1 MLAGVVVIVGAAL
14 AVPRM
19 PSKPAADAPAPDR
32 AQPVVDLAQAP
43 ASRAVTPA
51 PAPVAA
57 AAPAALEAVV
67 EPPKKTAAP
76 RVARNQSTSSSS
88 SSKPAAHISATPVTH
103 AAGTGSAVAATA
115 VPAPAAPALASTS
128 IATVEPAPVT
138 ITGCLE
144 VSVNADEFR
153 LTDTQGFDAPK
164 SRSWKSGFIK
174 KHSAPVMLVDVA
186 DAHAAQAQVG
196 KRVAATGH
204 LAGNELSVS
213 SLRVVGPSC
222 D

>member
-1 MLAGVVVIVGAAL
+1 
-14 AVPRM
+14 
-19 PSKPAADAPAPDR
+19 
-32 AQPVVDLAQAP
+32 
-43 ASRAVTPA
+43 
-51 PAPVAA
+51 
-57 AAPAALEAVV
+57 
-67 EPPKKTAAP
+67 
-76 RVARNQSTSSSS
+76 
-88 SSKPAAHISATPVTH
+88 
-103 AAGTGSAVAATA
+103 
-115 VPAPAAPALASTS
+115 
-128 IATVEPAPVT
+128 VEPAPVT

-204 LAGNELSVS
+204 LAGNELRVS

>member
-14 AVPRM
+14 AVPRLSRPTAVAPT
-19 PSKPAADAPAPDR
+19 PSHAEPA
-32 AQPVVDLAQAP
+32 VDLAQAP
-43 ASRAVTPA
+43 ASSYTVTVA

-57 AAPAALEAVV
+57 TPPAAAQAVV

-76 RVARNQSTSSSS
+76 KAAKSHSTSSSSS
-88 SSKPAAHISATPVTH
+88 SSKPAARTVATPVAH
-103 AAGTGSAVAATA
+103 AGTGNATA
-115 VPAPAAPALASTS
+115 ASAAPATATPALAATS

-186 DAHAAQAQVG
+186 DSHATQAQVG
-196 KRVAATGH
+196 KRVAVTGH
-204 LAGNELSVS
+204 LASNQLSVG
-213 SLRVVGPSC
+213 SLRVVSPSC

>member
-14 AVPRM
+14 AVPRL
-19 PSKPAADAPAPDR
+19 SRPAAVAPTANR
-32 AQPVVDLAQAP
+32 AEPVVDLAQTP
-43 ASRAVTPA
+43 ASSYTVTVA

-57 AAPAALEAVV
+57 TPPATAQAVV

-76 RVARNQSTSSSS
+76 RAAKSHSTSSS
-88 SSKPAAHISATPVTH
+88 SSKPAARTVATPVAH
-103 AAGTGSAVAATA
+103 AGTGNATAASA
-115 VPAPAAPALASTS
+115 VPAPATPALAATS

-174 KHSAPVMLVDVA
+174 KHSAPVMLVDLA
-186 DAHAAQAQVG
+186 DSHAAQAQVG

-204 LAGNELSVS
+204 LASNALSVS
-213 SLRVVGPSC
+213 SLRVVSPSC

>member
-19 PSKPAADAPAPDR
+19 TSKPAVNTPAPNR
-32 AQPVVDLAQAP
+32 AEPVVDLAQVQT
-43 ASRAVTPA
+43 SYTVTPA
-51 PAPVAA
+51 PVATTQA
-57 AAPAALEAVV
+57 ATPQAVV
-67 EPPKKTAAP
+67 EPPKKPAAP
-76 RVARNQSTSSSS
+76 RVAKNQSTSSS
-88 SSKPAAHISATPVTH
+88 KPAARSAATPVAH
-103 AAGTGSAVAATA
+103 AGTGNATVASAA
-115 VPAPAAPALASTS
+115 PAHAAPALASTPVA
-128 IATVEPAPVT
+128 IVEPAPVT

-153 LTDTQGFDAPK
+153 LTDTQGLDAPK

-174 KHSAPVMLVDVA
+174 KHSAPVMLVDLA
-186 DAHAAQAQVG
+186 DSHAAQAQVG

-204 LAGNELSVS
+204 LASNELRVS
-213 SLRVVGPSC
+213 SLRVVAPSC

>member
-14 AVPRM
+14 AVPRL
-19 PSKPAADAPAPDR
+19 SRPAVNTPAPNS
-32 AQPVVDLAQAP
+32 AEPVVDLAQAP
-43 ASRAVTPA
+43 ASSYTVTVAPA
-51 PAPVAA
+51 PAAA
-57 AAPAALEAVV
+57 TPQAVV
-67 EPPKKTAAP
+67 EPTKKTAAP
-76 RVARNQSTSSSS
+76 KVAKNQSTSSS
-88 SSKPAAHISATPVTH
+88 KPAARSAATPVAH
-103 AAGTGSAVAATA
+103 AAGTGNATVASAA
-115 VPAPAAPALASTS
+115 PAHAAPALASTPVA
-128 IATVEPAPVT
+128 IVEPAPVT

-144 VSVNADEFR
+144 VSVNANEFR

-174 KHSAPVMLVDVA
+174 KHSAPVMLVDLA

-204 LAGNELSVS
+204 LASNELRVS
-213 SLRVVGPSC
+213 SLRVVSPSC

>member
-19 PSKPAADAPAPDR
+19 TSRPAVYPPAPNR
-32 AQPVVDLAQAP
+32 AEPVVDLAQVP
-43 ASRAVTPA
+43 ASSYTVTVA
-51 PAPVAA
+51 PAPGAA
-57 AAPAALEAVV
+57 TPPATAQAVV

-76 RVARNQSTSSSS
+76 KVAKNQNTS
-88 SSKPAAHISATPVTH
+88 SSKPAARSVATPVAH
-103 AAGTGSAVAATA
+103 AAGTGNAAVASAA
-115 VPAPAAPALASTS
+115 PAHAAPALASTPVA
-128 IATVEPAPVT
+128 IVEPAPVT

-174 KHSAPVMLVDVA
+174 KHSAPVMLVDLA

-204 LAGNELSVS
+204 LASNELRVS
-213 SLRVVGPSC
+213 SLRVVSPSC

>member
-57 AAPAALEAVV
+57 APPAAPEAVV
-67 EPPKKTAAP
+67 EPPKKAAAP
-76 RVARNQSTSSSS
+76 RVAKNQSTSSP
-88 SSKPAAHISATPVTH
+88 KPAAHIAGTPVTH
-103 AAGTGSAVAATA
+103 AAGTGSAVAE
-115 VPAPAAPALASTS
+115 PAAPVPAAPALVSTS

-204 LAGNELSVS
+204 LAGNELRVS

>member
-1 MLAGVVVIVGAAL
+1 V
-14 AVPRM
+14 
-19 PSKPAADAPAPDR
+19 
-32 AQPVVDLAQAP
+32 
-43 ASRAVTPA
+43 AS
-51 PAPVAA
+51 
-57 AAPAALEAVV
+57 
-67 EPPKKTAAP
+67 
-76 RVARNQSTSSSS
+76 
-88 SSKPAAHISATPVTH
+88 
-103 AAGTGSAVAATA
+103 AGTGTSAPTLAA
-115 VPAPAAPALASTS
+115 TS

-174 KHSAPVMLVDVA
+174 KHSAPVMLVDLA

-204 LAGNELSVS
+204 LASNELSRLASRRRPILRLGVS
-213 SLRVVGPSC
+213 RSVAGRTLANR
-222 D
+222 

>member
-1 MLAGVVVIVGAAL
+1 VEPAL
-14 AVPRM
+14 
-19 PSKPAADAPAPDR
+19 
-32 AQPVVDLAQAP
+32 DLAQVP
-43 ASRAVTPA
+43 ASHAVTPA
-51 PAPVAA
+51 PVAATPVAT
-57 AAPAALEAVV
+57 PQAVV

-76 RVARNQSTSSSS
+76 AVAKNRSTSSSS
-88 SSKPAAHISATPVTH
+88 SSKPAARIAATPVAH
-103 AAGTGSAVAATA
+103 VAGTGNATVASAAA
-115 VPAPAAPALASTS
+115 APAAPALASTS
-128 IATVEPAPVT
+128 VATVEPAPVT

-174 KHSAPVMLVDVA
+174 KHSAPVMLVDLA

-204 LAGNELSVS
+204 LVSNELRGS
-213 SLRVVGPSC
+213 SLRVVSPSC

>member
-14 AVPRM
+14 AVPRL
-19 PSKPAADAPAPDR
+19 SRPAAVAPAPNR
-32 AQPVVDLAQAP
+32 TEPVVDLAQAP
-43 ASRAVTPA
+43 TTYAVTV
-51 PAPVAA
+51 APVAA
-57 AAPAALEAVV
+57 TPASTPQAVV
-67 EPPKKTAAP
+67 EPQKKAAAP
-76 RVARNQSTSSSS
+76 KVARNQSTSSSS
-88 SSKPAAHISATPVTH
+88 ASKPAARTAATPVAH
-103 AAGTGSAVAATA
+103 AGTGNATVASAA
-115 VPAPAAPALASTS
+115 PAPAAPALAATS

-174 KHSAPVMLVDVA
+174 KHSAPVMLVDLA

-204 LAGNELSVS
+204 LASNELRVS
-213 SLRVVGPSC
+213 SLRVVAPSC

>member
-14 AVPRM
+14 AVPRL
-19 PSKPAADAPAPDR
+19 SRPAAVAPTPNHAEP
-32 AQPVVDLAQAP
+32 AVDLAQAP
-43 ASRAVTPA
+43 ASSYTVTVA

-57 AAPAALEAVV
+57 TPPAAAQAVV

-76 RVARNQSTSSSS
+76 KAAKSHSTSSSSS
-88 SSKPAAHISATPVTH
+88 SSKPAARTVATPVAH
-103 AAGTGSAVAATA
+103 AGTGNATA
-115 VPAPAAPALASTS
+115 ASAAPAPALAATS

-174 KHSAPVMLVDVA
+174 KHSAPVMLVDLA
-186 DAHAAQAQVG
+186 DSHAAQAQVG
-196 KRVAATGH
+196 KRVAVTGH
-204 LAGNELSVS
+204 LASNQLSVG
-213 SLRVVGPSC
+213 SLRVVSPSC